1 VKFAAASSATAA
13 TPGGG
18 SRTEDAIVPV
28 SERDGV
34 DHADVG
40 TGIERRAEIGRTF
53 AFAFFAEIADV
64 ETATISAAT
73 SARAYSGSGSN
84 GVSPRAIAA
93 SV

>member
-1 VKFAAASSATAA
+1 MKFAAASSATAA

-18 SRTEDAIVPV
+18 SGTEDAIVPV

-40 TGIERRAEIGRTF
+40 TGIERRAET
-53 AFAFFAEIADV
+53 FFAEIADV

>member
-1 VKFAAASSATAA
+1 MKFAAASSATAA

-18 SRTEDAIVPV
+18 SGTEDAIVPV

-40 TGIERRAEIGRTF
+40 TGIERRAET
-53 AFAFFAEIADV
+53 FFAEMVADLDGDRLGG
-64 ETATISAAT
+64 A
-73 SARAYSGSGSN
+73 SARAHSGSGSN